1 MTSRG
6 GGERIRSLVPL
17 LLFASASAACY
28 AYRTTAVAP
37 ITGTRVRIVL
47 SSAAPITA
55 MTPGREESRRTVA
68 GVLEVRGRFEAGAAD
83 TLVVR
88 LGELRTAAGAAPDVA
103 EQVALVPTSLIARI
117 DERRFQAG
125 TTLLAGTGLAMI
137 ALCAF
142 LVVIVATLT
151 KAA

>member
-1 MTSRG
+1 MRTTS
-6 GGERIRSLVPL
+6 LAFPL
-17 LLFASASAACY
+17 LLVASVSAACY

-37 ITGTRVRIVL
+37 LTGTLVRVVL
-47 SSAAPITA
+47 SSAAPITT
-55 MTPGREESRRTVA
+55 MTPGREESRHVVA
-68 GVLEVRGRFEAGAAD
+68 GVLEVRGQVEAGAAD

-88 LGELRTAAGAAPDVA
+88 LGELRTAAGAAPDVTD
-103 EQVALVPTSLIARI
+103 EVALLPTSLIARI

-125 TTLLAGTGLAMI
+125 TTLLAGTGLAML
-137 ALCAF
+137 ALTAF

>member
-1 MTSRG
+1 VRATS
-6 GGERIRSLVPL
+6 LVVPL
-17 LLFASASAACY
+17 LLVASASAACY

-37 ITGTRVRIVL
+37 DAGARVRIVL

-55 MTPGREESRRTVA
+55 MTPGREESRHAVA
-68 GVLEVRGRFEAGAAD
+68 GVLEVSGRFEAGAAD

-88 LGELRTAAGAAPDVA
+88 LGELRTAAGAAPDVSQ
-103 EQVALVPTSLIARI
+103 QVALVPASLIARI

-125 TTLLAGTGLAMI
+125 TTLLAATGFAMI

-142 LVVIVATLT
+142 LVVIVATIT

>member
-1 MTSRG
+1 MRTTS
-6 GGERIRSLVPL
+6 LAVPL
-17 LLFASASAACY
+17 LLVASVSAACY

-37 ITGTRVRIVL
+37 DAGASVRIVL
-47 SSAAPITA
+47 NSAAPITA
-55 MTPGREESRRTVA
+55 MTPGREESRHAVA
-68 GVLEVRGRFEAGAAD
+68 GVLEVRGRFVAGAAD

-88 LGELRTAAGAAPDVA
+88 LGELRTAAGAAPEAD
-103 EQVALVPTSLIARI
+103 EQVALVPTALIARI

-125 TTLLAGTGLAMI
+125 TTLLGLTGLAMI

>member
-1 MTSRG
+1 VRTTA
-6 GGERIRSLVPL
+6 LAFPL
-17 LLFASASAACY
+17 LLVASASTACY

-47 SSAAPITA
+47 SSAAPIAA
-55 MTPGREESRRTVA
+55 MTPGREESRHVVA
-68 GVLEVRGRFEAGAAD
+68 GVLEVRGQVEAGAAD

-88 LGELRTAAGAAPDVA
+88 LGELRTAAGATDVSD
-103 EQVALVPTSLIARI
+103 QVALVPTSLIARI

-125 TTLLAGTGLAMI
+125 TTLLAGTGLAML
-137 ALCAF
+137 AMTAF

-151 KAA
+151 RAA

>member
-1 MTSRG
+1 MRTISFV
-6 GGERIRSLVPL
+6 IPL
-17 LLFASASAACY
+17 LLAASAAACY
-28 AYRTTAVAP
+28 AYRTTALAP
-37 ITGTRVRIVL
+37 ESGTRVRVVL
-47 SSAAPITA
+47 SSSAPITA
-55 MTPGREESRRTVA
+55 MTPGREESRHTVA

-88 LGELRTAAGAAPDVA
+88 LGELRTAAGAAPEVG
-103 EQVALVPTSLIARI
+103 EEIALVPTSLIARI

-125 TTLLAGTGLAMI
+125 TTLLAGTGLAML